1 MGLRHL
7 QIRNLAI
14 VDELELEIQPGMTAL
29 TGETG
34 AGKSILIDAL
44 GLVLGDRADTQ
55 AIRAG
60 AQRAEITAEFDLSG
74 LDTVAAW
81 LADNDFDAE
90 GDCILRR
97 VVGSDGRSKGYINGR
112 SSPMGTL
119 RELGEQLVDIHGQH
133 EHQSLLR
140 RDAQRGLLDHF
151 GEHGD
156 CVEAVR
162 QAHADWQAARDRLT
176 RLGGDPAERVE
187 RLDLLRYQV
196 QELDTLALAEGE
208 IDALDA
214 EHRRLANAGELIE
227 TGQRSVM
234 RLYDDDI
241 SVHGLLSQVATD
253 LERLGEHDARL
264 QAASEMVAHALI
276 QCDEAVTSVRDY
288 IDATDLDP
296 ARLEEVE
303 QRLSA
308 VHDLARKHR
317 VEPAELPAHAERL
330 RGELD
335 ELEHADERA
344 ADAERE
350 IAEREQTYRGAA
362 STLHDARA
370 AAATRLG
377 QQVTEAMQ
385 GLGMAGGS
393 FQVAVETRADERFS
407 SAGLDEIEFRV
418 TANPGQ
424 PPAPLRRVASGG
436 ELSRISLAIQMIGSR
451 RAGVPTQ
458 IFDEV
463 DAGIGGAVA
472 ATVGDHLRE
481 LGEYYQVLCVTHLAQ
496 VAARGH
502 QHLQVAKAASAEE
515 TQTRVAPLDEGER
528 VEEIARML
536 GGREITDQ
544 SRAHAREMLAGG

>member
-7 QIRNLAI
+7 QIHNFAI
-14 VDELELEIQPGMTAL
+14 VDELELEIQSGMTAL

-60 AQRAEITAEFDLSG
+60 AQRAEITAEFDLAG
-74 LDTVAAW
+74 LDGVTAW
-81 LADNDFDAE
+81 LADNDFDAD

-97 VVGSDGRSKGYINGR
+97 VVSSDGRSKGYINGR
-112 SSPMGTL
+112 SAPVATL

-140 RDAQRGLLDHF
+140 RDAQRALLDHF
-151 GEHGD
+151 GEHSEQ
-156 CVEAVR
+156 VTAVR
-162 QAHADWQAARDRLT
+162 QAHADWQAAQERLT
-176 RLGGDPAERVE
+176 RLGGDPAERSA

-208 IDALDA
+208 LDALEA
-214 EHRRLANAGELIE
+214 EHRRLANAGDLIQA
-227 TGQRSVM
+227 GQRSLA
-234 RLYDDDI
+234 RLYDDDT
-241 SVHGLLSQVATD
+241 SAHGLLSQVAAD
-253 LERLGEHDARL
+253 LERIGEHDARL
-264 QAASEMVAHALI
+264 QSASEMVANALI

-288 IDATDLDP
+288 VEAAELDP
-296 ARLEEVE
+296 ARLEQVE

-308 VHDLARKHR
+308 IHDLARKHR
-317 VEPAELPAHAERL
+317 VEPSELPALVERL

-350 IAEREQTYRGAA
+350 IAEREQAYREAA
-362 STLHDARA
+362 AALHAARA
-370 AAATRLG
+370 AAAERLG
-377 QQVTEAMQ
+377 TQVTEAMQ

-393 FQVAVETRADERFS
+393 FEVAVEPRTDDRFS
-407 SAGLDEIEFRV
+407 AHGLDQIEFRV

-424 PPAPLRRVASGG
+424 PPAPLRRIASGG

-502 QHLQVAKAASAEE
+502 HHLQVAKAAQTDQ
-515 TQTRVAPLDEGER
+515 TQTQVAPLDEGDR